1 MALQAEISAARLRA
15 RIGSELDVLVDAVEL
30 GVAVAR
36 SAADAP
42 EIDGV
47 VRIDD
52 GERYAPGGF
61 VAVRITGADEHDL
74 TAVASG

>member
-15 RIGSELDVLVDAVEL
+15 RIGSELDVLVDAVEH

-42 EIDGV
+42 EIDGI
-47 VRIDD
+47 VRID
-52 GERYAPGGF
+52 EAARLAPGAF
-61 VAVRITGADEHDL
+61 ARVRVVAADAHDL
-74 TAVASG
+74 RGRLVS